1 MSKKVN
7 KYDEIIS
14 LGYNCKV
21 ASFKVRHNIKKETY
35 PFDWLVSSIDFI
47 IEVFETD
54 NIIFND
60 ISKLKTKTKNNYKYY
75 RKYQVLAESIH
86 DKEDNI
92 KEINDKYNRRFIR
105 LYKLLNSNLKI
116 LLVRVVT
123 PKSVVSLGKDTIDNS
138 NKILKLYNILKN
150 KFKANIDLC
159 IIDREQIINKNELCS
174 NIIYLGNHDMEMSL
188 KKFLF

>member
-92 KEINDKYNRRFIR
+92 KEINDKYNRRRRKIFGTNR
-105 LYKLLNSNLKI
+105 RRSKLIGLKVNGEKDVSTKVI
-116 LLVRVVT
+116 L
-123 PKSVVSLGKDTIDNS
+123 
-138 NKILKLYNILKN
+138 
-150 KFKANIDLC
+150 
-159 IIDREQIINKNELCS
+159 
-174 NIIYLGNHDMEMSL
+174 
-188 KKFLF
+188 